1 MELLLLLKKYARP
14 EFEGIKL
21 RLPLHLNSDHT
32 RLHWLPKE
40 RAGCMFKETNTSI
53 KSSVTKS
60 NPGFMSFS
68 VWLKIYTLIFVP
80 LGTVCS
86 KDKEHIK
93 IRLRQTSENLY
104 QHYWLQLISNFW
116 SDTKRHKRW
125 YVKIHCDVRTD
136 GMEKSHR
143 HFTNSWKSDWEI
155 MQWAL

>member
-1 MELLLLLKKYARP
+1 MSWDWKEQFVKHECWNRAVTAPVTSSYRTIKESNSLLKIQEK
-14 EFEGIKL
+14 KW
-21 RLPLHLNSDHT
+21 S
-32 RLHWLPKE
+32 
-40 RAGCMFKETNTSI
+40 NTSI

-60 NPGFMSFS
+60 NHGFMSFS

-116 SDTKRHKRW
+116 SDTKWHKRW